1 MYLIISLLA
10 LPVLIKLF
18 TNLGILKLKLIPKKQ
33 ITAQMLIEDMNKRK
47 IRPLRVE
54 QQYNLTYYNFNNK
67 LKNKEINRD
76 QIVAIREY
84 LNLNVK
90 AYPHKKFKNDAHA
103 IYSMLRAKDISVRD
117 LQIVNQLIS

>member
-18 TNLGILKLKLIPKKQ
+18 TNLGILKMKLIPKKQ
-33 ITAQMLIEDMNKRK
+33 ITAQMVIEDMNRRK
-47 IRPLRVE
+47 LRSLRVE
-54 QQYNLTYYNFNNK
+54 KQYNLTYYNFNNK
-67 LKNKEINRD
+67 LKNKEISRD
-76 QIVAIREY
+76 QIVAAREY

-90 AYPHKKFKNDAHA
+90 AYPHKKFKNDCHA
-103 IYSMLRAKDISVRD
+103 IYTMLRAKDISVRE